1 MKKLKSLLIILMA
14 VLVLTGC
21 GAKSSDSSSSK
32 KEDKKKTEEKVNKDK
47 DNKKDDDKKD
57 DDNKKKDDNK
67 KDDNKKDDNKK
78 NDKPVNADKTLTC
91 SINEEG
97 QDMKITIGWKNEE
110 INTIGVDV
118 KMDVSDYGVDEE
130 TFDLVASYLDEAM
143 KESFGVDENTQG
155 IEFESTIDKDAKL
168 IRIVMNIDLTKVSP
182 EVVEQLNLDFTE
194 DDLKSSYEDI
204 KAAAEQDGYTCE

>member
-1 MKKLKSLLIILMA
+1 MKKLRSLLIILMA

-57 DDNKKKDDNK
+57 DNEK

-78 NDKPVNADKTLTC
+78 NNKPVNADKTLTC

>member
-1 MKKLKSLLIILMA
+1 MKKLRSLLIILMA

-47 DNKKDDDKKD
+47 DNKKDDD
-57 DDNKKKDDNK
+57 KKDDNK

-155 IEFESTIDKDAKL
+155 IEFKSTIDKEAKL
-168 IRIVMNIDLTKVSP
+168 IKIVMNIDLTKVSP